1 MRRFIPIVTA
11 ALLGSMACD
20 DSPTTVDS
28 EPPPEAVLST
38 FTSMGA
44 GPDGVYPCPEG
55 GEIARAAEHDT
66 VIEEGTI
73 TTTFHATMEHRACAV
88 RIEQLVLTSDGTLT
102 IDGIDRREYDGQSP
116 GSLIESRTHQ
126 TGSMRIRTNE
136 GYDRTCAMDITV
148 TVDPVTNA
156 RRLTGTLCGNEVD
169 IDVTLP

>member
-11 ALLGSMACD
+11 ALLVPMACD

-38 FTSMGA
+38 FTSMAA
-44 GPDGVYPCPEG
+44 GPDGVHPCPDG
-55 GEIARAAEHDT
+55 GEIARAAENET

-73 TTTFHATMEHRACAV
+73 TTTFHVTMEHRGCV
-88 RIEQLVLTSDGTLT
+88 IRIEQLVLTSGGSL
-102 IDGIDRREYDGQSP
+102 IMDGIDRREHDGESV
-116 GSLIESRTHQ
+116 GRLIENRTHQ

-136 GYDRTCAMDITV
+136 GYDRTCAMDLTI

-156 RRLTGTLCGNEVD
+156 RRLRGTLCGNSVD
-169 IDVTLP
+169 FDVTFP